1 MQKTYGVVVTV
12 VVILVTGF
20 CVLIILSL
28 IPYFSVIGLVATGVV
43 FILLACISVLMVSFT
58 WSRMGVWGKQRRLL
72 VAGEIVVYL
81 APNGELLHLSAT
93 HEAAKVVPAQQS
105 KALPAPKRTMDKAHI
120 EELQSHGVGLRT
132 IAEGAGMTYYEIQ
145 KIASGKSAD

>member
-1 MQKTYGVVVTV
+1 MQKMRVVVMAV
-12 VVILVTGF
+12 VVILSSGF
-20 CVLIILSL
+20 CVLIIVSL

-43 FILLACISVLMVSFT
+43 FILLGCIAVLMLSFT
-58 WSRMGVWGKQRRLL
+58 WSRMGIWGKRRRLL
-72 VAGEIVVYL
+72 VAGDIVVYL

-93 HEAAKVVPAQQS
+93 HEAAKVVPAAQS

-120 EELQSHGVGLRT
+120 EELQSHGIGLRT

-145 KIASGKSAD
+145 KIASGKSGD

>member
-1 MQKTYGVVVTV
+1 MQKMRVVAVAV
-12 VVILVTGF
+12 VVILSSGF
-20 CVLIILSL
+20 CVLIIVSL
-28 IPYFSVIGLVATGVV
+28 IPYFSVIGKAATVVV
-43 FILLACISVLMVSFT
+43 FILLGCISTLMVSFT
-58 WSRMGVWGKQRRLL
+58 WSRIGVWSHRRHLL
-72 VAGEIVVYL
+72 IAGDVVAYL

-120 EELQSHGVGLRT
+120 EELQSHGIGLRT

-145 KIASGKSAD
+145 KIASGKSGD